1 MDLDRTYWETRYSN
15 QETGWDTGAVTTPL
29 KEYFDQLK
37 ERTLRI
43 LIPGGGRA
51 YEAEYLH
58 RAGFTT
64 VHVIDLTDAPF
75 KDLLARCPGFPKE
88 HLHVGD
94 FFAHEGQYDRII
106 EQTFFCALDTALR
119 EKYVVRMHA
128 LLAPRGRLVGL
139 LFNDPLNAD
148 HPPFGGDRETYL
160 PLFRRSFPD
169 VQLDPCHNSI
179 APRAERELWLQAT
192 RRTPQ

>member
-1 MDLDRTYWETRYSN
+1 MGLDRTYWETRYAN

-29 KEYFDQLK
+29 KEYFDQLTEK
-37 ERTLRI
+37 GLRI

-58 RAGFTT
+58 RAGFTN

-75 KDLLARCPGFPKE
+75 NDLLARCPEFPKA

-94 FFAHEGQYDRII
+94 FFAHKGQYDLII
-106 EQTFFCALDTALR
+106 EQTFFCALDPAMR
-119 EKYVVRMHA
+119 ERYVEHMHT
-128 LLAPRGRLVGL
+128 LLKPGGQLVGL

-148 HPPFGGDRETYL
+148 RPPFGGDREIYL
-160 PLFRRSFPD
+160 PLFSRRFPD
-169 VQLDPCHNSI
+169 LRLDPCHNSI
-179 APRAERELWLQAT
+179 APRAGRELWLRAL
-192 RRTPQ
+192 RAPAE